1 MDSRLSISQFALQ
14 NSGENFLAQQF
25 WLYLY
30 GMMVSS
36 LVHVL
41 TVPDLSPS
49 IVFHNLN
56 TTSCKVQVFL
66 LLGLLFSSIGGLV
79 VAAILK
85 KLDNVVKEYSSATAN
100 MFTAVLSTLL
110 FPDKF
115 EITIFILLAMA
126 LLFTGIYLYEKKSF
140 KSKDTDEE
148 SKCDKTMI

>member
-1 MDSRLSISQFALQ
+1 MMVASIVHVVSAPNLDYDIVLQ
-14 NSGENFLAQQF
+14 NL
-25 WLYLY
+25 
-30 GMMVSS
+30 SS
-36 LVHVL
+36 
-41 TVPDLSPS
+41 
-49 IVFHNLN
+49 
-56 TTSCKVQVFL
+56 TSLKVQVFL
-66 LLGLLFSSIGGLV
+66 ILGLLFSSIGGLV

-100 MFTAVLSTLL
+100 MFTAVLSALL

-148 SKCDKTMI
+148 SKCDKNNDMKQSIATIRRTKR